1 VVIFGLGNPGKEY
14 ARTRHNLGFM
24 VTDALARAFGAR
36 FRKRKAWHEA
46 KVSIGG
52 AVCALVKP
60 TRFMNLSGEVVKDY
74 LALHQGNRQE
84 SRNQGIEE
92 SRNTRILESPN
103 PGVLSPE
110 FLVACD
116 DLALPFGKLRIRT
129 RGSDGGHNGLANIIY
144 HLGHGSFPRLRMG
157 IGAVPEGMD
166 PADYVLSEFIEE
178 ERRAL
183 PDVVEAGKDA
193 LVMVVEHGI
202 TAAMNQFNSWELVPA
217 DDTNSST

>member
-24 VTDALARAFGAR
+24 VLDALAHSFGAR

-52 AVCALVKP
+52 EVCALVKP
-60 TRFMNLSGEVVKDY
+60 TRFMNLSGEVVKEY
-74 LALHQGNRQE
+74 LALH
-84 SRNQGIEE
+84 
-92 SRNTRILESPN
+92 
-103 PGVLSPE
+103 PGE

-144 HLGHGSFPRLRMG
+144 HLGHGNFPRLRMG

-166 PADYVLSEFIEE
+166 GADYVLSESIEE

-183 PDVVEAGKDA
+183 PDVIEAGKDA
-193 LVMVVEHGI
+193 LVMVVEQGI
-202 TAAMNQFNSWELVPA
+202 TAAMNHFNGRELVSA
-217 DDTNSST
+217 DDVKSSN

>member
-1 VVIFGLGNPGKEY
+1 MVIFGLGNPGREY

-24 VTDALARAFGAR
+24 VLDALARAFGAR
-36 FRKRKAWHEA
+36 FRKRRAWHEA

-74 LALHQGNRQE
+74 LALH
-84 SRNQGIEE
+84 
-92 SRNTRILESPN
+92 PD
-103 PGVLSPE
+103 E

-144 HLGHGSFPRLRMG
+144 HLGQGNFPRLRMG
-157 IGAVPEGMD
+157 IGAVPEDMD
-166 PADYVLSEFIEE
+166 GAAYVLSEFVEE

-183 PDVVEAGKDA
+183 PEVVEAGKDA
-193 LVMVVEHGI
+193 LVMVVEQGI
-202 TAAMNQFNSWELVPA
+202 TAAMNHFNSRELVPA

>member
-1 VVIFGLGNPGKEY
+1 MVIFGLGNPGREY

-46 KVSIGG
+46 KMSIGG
-52 AVCALVKP
+52 TACALVKP
-60 TRFMNLSGEVVKDY
+60 TRFMNLSGEVAKEY
-74 LALHQGNRQE
+74 LSLH
-84 SRNQGIEE
+84 
-92 SRNTRILESPN
+92 PD
-103 PGVLSPE
+103 E
-110 FLVACD
+110 FLVVCD

-144 HLGHGSFPRLRMG
+144 HLGTGNFPRLRMG

-166 PADYVLSEFIEE
+166 GADYVLSEFIEQ

-183 PDVVEAGKDA
+183 PEVIEAGKDA
-193 LVMVVEHGI
+193 LVMVVEQGI
-202 TAAMNQFNSWELVPA
+202 TAAMNQFNSRELVPGN
-217 DDTNSST
+217 DNPQITQSTPIAGTPKSVKSVKSVDKQK

>member
-24 VTDALARAFGAR
+24 VLDALAHSFGAR
-36 FRKRKAWHEA
+36 FRKRAAWHEA

-74 LALHQGNRQE
+74 LALH
-84 SRNQGIEE
+84 
-92 SRNTRILESPN
+92 PD
-103 PGVLSPE
+103 E
-110 FLVACD
+110 FIVTCD

-144 HLGHGSFPRLRMG
+144 HLGQGNFPRVRMG
-157 IGAVPEGMD
+157 IGAVLEGMD
-166 PADYVLSEFIEE
+166 GADYVLSEFIEE
-178 ERRAL
+178 ERRVL
-183 PDVVEAGKDA
+183 PDFVEAGKDA
-193 LVMVVEHGI
+193 LVMVVEQGI
-202 TAAMNQFNSWELVPA
+202 AAAMNHFNSMELVPA
-217 DDTNSST
+217 DNTKSST